1 MADTLIPDTLPL
13 GADAQLWAAQT
24 EGRVTLPGSDD
35 AFAVP
40 SGQGVTLQEVIVDQ
54 PSAGT
59 AIYRFRFLAPAI
71 ARKGGTMDFEAS
83 IGDMQ
88 QLCDGYAVQQ
98 IMAPMPTAT
107 QVIIAFSDMALPFGE
122 TNPKATQFFIAFS
135 IVDSLCVLEPY

>member
-1 MADTLIPDTLPL
+1 MANILIADTLTAGPE
-13 GADAQLWAAQT
+13 AQLWAAQT
-24 EGRVTLPGSDD
+24 ESRVTLPGSDA
-35 AFAVP
+35 AFVVP

-59 AIYRFRFLAPAI
+59 TIYRFRFLTPAI
-71 ARKGGTMDFEAS
+71 ARKGGTMDFEGS

-88 QLCDGYAVQQ
+88 HLCSDYAVQQ
-98 IMAPMPTAT
+98 IMAPMPAAS

-122 TNPKATQFFIAFS
+122 TNPKATQFFMAFS